1 MKAILTVVTISLLG
15 SFTACQ
21 GQIEASKNAAKISD
35 TTKQMNLLDEQTKI
49 LSQVFTLGGAK
60 SDDNQFAGTT
70 NYLELIEK
78 TEMSEEQKKELRE
91 IYKLY
96 DLSLDP
102 KKKVEF
108 ETKVN
113 KKLKEAIDK
122 SISDSNNQILF

>member
-1 MKAILTVVTISLLG
+1 MKTVITLVVICFFG

-21 GQIEASKNAAKISD
+21 GQSEKATSKNTAKTSD

-49 LSQVFTLGGAK
+49 LSQVFTLGGASK
-60 SDDNQFAGTT
+60 EDNPFAGTT

-78 TEMSEEQKKELRE
+78 TQMPEEQKKELRE

-102 KKKVEF
+102 QKKAEF

-113 KKLKEAIDK
+113 KKLKEAMDK
-122 SISDSNNQILF
+122 SMTDPNN

>member
-1 MKAILTVVTISLLG
+1 MKATLTVVAISLLG

-21 GQIEASKNAAKISD
+21 GQIETSKNEAKTSD

-60 SDDNQFAGTT
+60 FDDNPFAGTT

-122 SISDSNNQILF
+122 SMSDSNN